1 MKKYSILLVLSLIF
15 LFSTAQNDNV
25 NKVKAVIDKYNKV
38 TGLDKLSKNPPK
50 TFLQESKMTS
60 FFSDQPNISW
70 ITIIGDSENERA
82 YMVQESSDNSK
93 IETLFNKDRGW
104 ILTNDGTTLELDENM
119 LSSMSKLTDFLKSST
134 ASMTDISN
142 MKYVET
148 ITEGKNTYNV
158 LQLIS
163 PENSK
168 VNMYFN
174 ERTGLLDY
182 SISFLNEEQ
191 KKVLHTEQQKQTFN
205 NYTQFG
211 DVMLPDF
218 YTENNGK
225 IGLMFETKRISLD
238 YPIDNVDFSENKF
251 KLGLDAYSY
260 YSKGLNTENDR
271 EAIELFD
278 KAITIRPNYID
289 AHLARIKNYQNLND
303 YQSAINLCDR
313 LLRIDDNNTSAL
325 FYRASSYLIL
335 GNYSKAKND
344 CKTILAY
351 EPENKVIS
359 EFMDNISKI
368 ENENIAIKNEIK
380 ENQKAEKKK
389 TVMNIILGCLS
400 IANDFANYYVSTNT
414 EGGSFNSGSSSNIKY
429 TSSRQVCPTCW
440 GTGKNETRE
449 RPPFYDYSTE
459 TNDHPACSICG
470 DKSNHWHKD
479 CSGCGGSG
487 YVNR

>member
-1 MKKYSILLVLSLIF
+1 MKKYSILLVLSLIC

-359 EFMDNISKI
+359 EFMDNIS
-368 ENENIAIKNEIK
+368 
-380 ENQKAEKKK
+380 
-389 TVMNIILGCLS
+389 
-400 IANDFANYYVSTNT
+400 
-414 EGGSFNSGSSSNIKY
+414 
-429 TSSRQVCPTCW
+429 
-440 GTGKNETRE
+440 
-449 RPPFYDYSTE
+449 
-459 TNDHPACSICG
+459 
-470 DKSNHWHKD
+470 
-479 CSGCGGSG
+479 
-487 YVNR
+487 